1 MSGKAITLV
10 TAGGK
15 ITCTRCSAMS
25 KRTRLQCGSPAIQG
39 KAKCKFH
46 GGRSTGPRTAAG
58 KARIA
63 KAHRTHGD
71 STRAKRKRHREVM
84 QEIKFYASLLGISWQ
99 GKRIRGARSNNY

>member
-1 MSGKAITLV
+1 
-10 TAGGK
+10 
-15 ITCTRCSAMS
+15 MS
-25 KRTRLQCGSPAIQG
+25 KRTRLQCGAPALRG
-39 KAKCKFH
+39 KSKCKNH

-63 KAHRTHGD
+63 KAHFKHGD

-99 GKRIRGARSNNY
+99 LPRIRGARSNNY